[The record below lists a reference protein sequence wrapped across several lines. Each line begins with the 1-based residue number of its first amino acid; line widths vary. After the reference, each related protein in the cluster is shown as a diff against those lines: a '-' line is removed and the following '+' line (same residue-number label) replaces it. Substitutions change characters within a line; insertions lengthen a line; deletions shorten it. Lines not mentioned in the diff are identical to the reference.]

1 MIRKIIFV
9 FICLFNYTV
18 FACSNAAPTDDASF
32 CTSFKAA
39 ATCYCISSG
48 LPNGMCQDMN
58 TLYNRMMVVFGSL
71 QKACNY
77 QHYTTQQDC
86 VDNWKCFQFGGIDS
100 RGRLCNATQQ
110 ACH

>member
-1 MIRKIIFV
+1 MIKKIILV
-9 FICLFNYTV
+9 FMCLSNFTAY
-18 FACSNAAPTDDASF
+18 ACTNALPTDDANF
-32 CTSFKAA
+32 CGSFKAA
-39 ATCYCISSG
+39 ATCYCVSSG

-77 QHYTTQQDC
+77 QRYTTPQDC

-100 RGRLCNATQQ
+100 RGRLCSSNQQ